1 VAAIISEYGMARPV
15 PNAREKWKK
24 QEKRSFGH
32 DTDKTINSDEKNR
45 ERLRAEGLA
54 TYAKRNGLEV
64 TLYQDYGWPA
74 KKLEK

>member
-32 DTDKTINSDEKNR
+32 DTDNSMIALIYLIIQK
-45 ERLRAEGLA
+45 
-54 TYAKRNGLEV
+54 
-64 TLYQDYGWPA
+64 
-74 KKLEK
+74 